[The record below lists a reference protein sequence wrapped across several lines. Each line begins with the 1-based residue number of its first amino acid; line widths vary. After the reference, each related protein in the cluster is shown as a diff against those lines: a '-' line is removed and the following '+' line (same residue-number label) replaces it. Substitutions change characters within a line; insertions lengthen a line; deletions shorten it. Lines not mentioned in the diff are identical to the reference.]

1 MIRRPRAFTLVELMV
16 VISIIALLV
25 GILLPAI
32 SRARDNAKIGQSK
45 SNIRNI
51 HTASNLY
58 ENDHKGRFFSP
69 TPDNMA
75 SGPDGSWTGLN
86 APAAVAAWNQRY
98 YTGQQSGPGGKSTIE
113 LGIQSCETDDGGHYF
128 RNEPR
133 IIFPYLYGDGL
144 TISIQGYARTGAWRF
159 PNTRQIAEY
168 MEDKCY
174 HKSYFAPK
182 DRILQR
188 ALQQCWD
195 DSGTTCST
203 TFATGNANATLDI
216 PFTLQASSYAFS
228 PPNMM
233 NPYCYR
239 LPRADEQPTEAF
251 SDPMSVPAGFR
262 MATAAQAKY
271 SSLKTFLMEMHWMQ
285 NLTTGECG
293 PRWDEAD
300 YPYHAAGGSN
310 NDLTWEYDGCYPN
323 YFNASWRSAPVAT
336 FMDGH
341 VDMITVD
348 EAEKWDYVVADGN
361 NSTNDEA
368 QYKGLWHRGVAGDL
382 ANGFFV
388 ECRTDWGN
396 WSGHTHTAGGV
407 TEGRDI
413 LAE

>member
-58 ENDHKGRFFSP
+58 ENDHKGKFFSACP
-69 TPDNMA
+69 ENMS
-75 SGPDGSWTGLN
+75 SGPDGSWTGLS
-86 APAAVAAWNQRY
+86 APAAVSAWFGRY
-98 YTGQQSGPGGKSTIE
+98 DSGGQSGAGGKSTIPP
-113 LGIQSCETDDGGHYF
+113 GIQPCETDGGGHWFYT
-128 RNEPR
+128 NPR
-133 IIFPYLYGDGL
+133 FIFPYCYGEGL
-144 TISIQGYARTGAWRF
+144 TISTGGFARTGAWRF
-159 PNTRQIAEY
+159 PNSRQIAEY

-195 DSGTTCST
+195 SNGTMCST
-203 TFATGNANATLDI
+203 SLTDGANGTLDI
-216 PFTLQASSYAFS
+216 PFTLQPSSYAFS
-228 PPNMM
+228 PPNMV

-239 LPRADEQPTEAF
+239 MPKDDEQPTDAF

-293 PRWDEAD
+293 PRWDEAS
-300 YPYHAAGGSN
+300 YSYHTAGGSN
-310 NDLTWEYDGCYPN
+310 NDSSWDYDGCYPN

-341 VDMITVD
+341 VDLIKVED
-348 EAEKWDYVVADGN
+348 AEKQDYVVADGN
-361 NSTNDEA
+361 DSA
-368 QYKGLWHRGVAGDL
+368 GALGGYKGLWHRGVAGDL
-382 ANGFFV
+382 ENGFFV

-396 WSGHTHTAGGV
+396 WSGHTHTAGGLNQ
-407 TEGRDI
+407 GRDV